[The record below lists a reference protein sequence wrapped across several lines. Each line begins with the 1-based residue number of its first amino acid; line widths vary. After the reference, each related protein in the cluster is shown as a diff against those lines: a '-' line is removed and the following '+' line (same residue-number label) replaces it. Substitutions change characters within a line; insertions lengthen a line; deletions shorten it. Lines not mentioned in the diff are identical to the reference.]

1 MQTDRESR
9 RQLRNCSMNEYVM
22 KNGKKLR
29 RGLTTGTCA
38 AAAASAA
45 AWDLLTGEVRKEVM
59 LKLPDGQSVLL
70 PVRKLQCAFGA
81 EYAVTKDSGD
91 DPDVT
96 NGTEIRARAEFCH
109 DAPENSFRE
118 KEFPGVCLQAGEGVG
133 IVTKRGLEQNVGM
146 PAINRIPRK
155 MILSAACEALENSDR
170 EEEICITVSVPEGR
184 NLARRTFNP
193 MLGVEGGISILGT
206 TGIIEPMSEK
216 AIVDTIALQIR
227 QRKEEGRTVLVL
239 VPGNYGKRYAE
250 HDLGLSSSAVV
261 PCSNYI
267 GESLDLAV
275 ASGFKKIL
283 LIGNLGKL
291 IKVAAGIMNTHSRI
305 SDARWEIMAAHA
317 GLQGADASM
326 LRQIRECTTTD
337 AMLELLTEWKLR
349 EKVMESL
356 FRAIGQ
362 HVSKRTGDG
371 VLCGAVIFSEQYGCL
386 GQTPE
391 AGDILGR
398 QEKQRRGQEW

>member
-1 MQTDRESR
+1 MD
-9 RQLRNCSMNEYVM
+9 EYVL

-45 AWDLLTGEVRKEVM
+45 AWDLLTGGERKEVT
-59 LKLPDGQSVLL
+59 LKLPDGQNVSL
-70 PVRKLQCAFGA
+70 PVRKLPCAFGT

-96 NGTEIRARAEFCH
+96 NGTEIRARAEFRQ
-109 DAPENSFRE
+109 DNPENGFRE
-118 KEFPGVCLQAGEGVG
+118 EEYPGVLLLGGEGVG
-133 IVTKRGLEQNVGM
+133 TVTKKGLEQKVGM
-146 PAINRIPRK
+146 PAINRIPRR
-155 MILSAACEALENSDR
+155 MILSAVWEALQNSDR
-170 EEEICITVSVPEGR
+170 EEEICITVSVPDGEA
-184 NLARRTFNP
+184 LARRTFNP

-227 QRKEEGRTVLVL
+227 QKKEEDQPLLVL
-239 VPGNYGKRYAE
+239 VPGNYGRRYATQN
-250 HDLGLSSSAVV
+250 LGLPASAVV
-261 PCSNYI
+261 PCSNYV

-275 ASGFKKIL
+275 ASGFERIL
-283 LIGNLGKL
+283 LVGNLGKL

>member
-1 MQTDRESR
+1 MD
-9 RQLRNCSMNEYVM
+9 EYVL

-45 AWDLLTGEVRKEVM
+45 AWDLLTGGERKEVT
-59 LKLPDGQSVLL
+59 LKLPDGQNVSL
-70 PVRKLQCAFGA
+70 PVRKLPCAFGT

-96 NGTEIRARAEFCH
+96 NGTEIRARAEFRQ
-109 DAPENSFRE
+109 DNPENSFRE
-118 KEFPGVCLQAGEGVG
+118 EEYPGVHLLGGEGVG
-133 IVTKRGLEQNVGM
+133 TVTKKGLEQEVGM
-146 PAINRIPRK
+146 PAINRVPRR
-155 MILSAACEALENSDR
+155 MILSAVWEALQNSDR
-170 EEEICITVSVPEGR
+170 EEEICITVSVPNGED
-184 NLARRTFNP
+184 LARRTFNP

-227 QRKEEGRTVLVL
+227 QKKEEDQPLLVL
-239 VPGNYGKRYAE
+239 VPGNYGRRYATQN
-250 HDLGLSSSAVV
+250 LGLPVSAVV
-261 PCSNYI
+261 PCSNYV

-275 ASGFKKIL
+275 AAGFKKIL
-283 LIGNLGKL
+283 LVGNLGKL

-398 QEKQRRGQEW
+398 QKEQRRGQEW

>member
-1 MQTDRESR
+1 MD
-9 RQLRNCSMNEYVM
+9 EYVL

-45 AWDLLTGEVRKEVM
+45 AWDLLTGGERKEVT
-59 LKLPDGQSVLL
+59 LKLPDGQNVSL
-70 PVRKLQCAFGA
+70 PVRKLPCAFGT

-96 NGTEIRARAEFCH
+96 NGTEIRARAEFRQ
-109 DAPENSFRE
+109 DNPENGFRE
-118 KEFPGVCLQAGEGVG
+118 EEYPGVLLLGGEGVG
-133 IVTKRGLEQNVGM
+133 TVTKKGLEQKVGM
-146 PAINRIPRK
+146 PAINRIPRR
-155 MILSAACEALENSDR
+155 MILSAVWEALQNSDR
-170 EEEICITVSVPEGR
+170 EEEICITVSVPDGEA
-184 NLARRTFNP
+184 LARRTFNP

-227 QRKEEGRTVLVL
+227 QKKEEDQPLLVL
-239 VPGNYGKRYAE
+239 VPGNYGRRYATQE
-250 HDLGLSSSAVV
+250 LGLPASAVV
-261 PCSNYI
+261 PCSNYV

-275 ASGFKKIL
+275 AAGFERIL
-283 LIGNLGKL
+283 LVGNLGKL

-398 QEKQRRGQEW
+398 QKEQRRGQEW

>member
-1 MQTDRESR
+1 
-9 RQLRNCSMNEYVM
+9 MNEYVL

-29 RGLTTGTCA
+29 CGLTTGTCA

-45 AWDLLTGEVRKEVM
+45 AWDLLTGEERKEIT
-59 LKLPDGQSVLL
+59 LKLPDGQNVSL
-70 PVRKLQCAFGA
+70 PVRKLPCAFGA

-96 NGTEIRARAEFCH
+96 NGTEIRVRAEFRQ
-109 DAPENSFRE
+109 DNPENSFQE
-118 KEFPGVCLQAGEGVG
+118 EEYPGVRLLGGEGVG
-133 IVTKRGLEQNVGM
+133 TVTKKGLEQEVGM
-146 PAINRIPRK
+146 PAINRVPRR
-155 MILSAACEALENSDR
+155 MILSAVWEALQNSDR
-170 EEEICITVSVPEGR
+170 EEEICITVSVPSGED
-184 NLARRTFNP
+184 LARRTFNP

-216 AIVDTIALQIR
+216 AIR
-227 QRKEEGRTVLVL
+227 QKKEEDQPLLVL
-239 VPGNYGKRYAE
+239 VPGNYGRRYATQN
-250 HDLGLSSSAVV
+250 LGLPVSAVV
-261 PCSNYI
+261 PCSNYV

-275 ASGFKKIL
+275 AAGFKKIL
-283 LIGNLGKL
+283 LVGNLGKL

>member
-1 MQTDRESR
+1 
-9 RQLRNCSMNEYVM
+9 MNEYVL

-29 RGLTTGTCA
+29 CGLTTGTCA

-45 AWDLLTGEVRKEVM
+45 AWDLLTGEERKEIT
-59 LKLPDGQSVLL
+59 LKLPDGQNVSL
-70 PVRKLQCAFGA
+70 PVRKLPCAFGT

-96 NGTEIRARAEFCH
+96 NGTEIRARAEFRQ
-109 DAPENSFRE
+109 DNPENGFRE
-118 KEFPGVCLQAGEGVG
+118 EEYPGVLLLGGEGVG
-133 IVTKRGLEQNVGM
+133 TVTKKGLEQKVGM
-146 PAINRIPRK
+146 PAINRIPRR
-155 MILSAACEALENSDR
+155 MILSAVWEALQNSDR
-170 EEEICITVSVPEGR
+170 EAEICITVSVPSGED
-184 NLARRTFNP
+184 LARRTFNP

-227 QRKEEGRTVLVL
+227 QKKEEDQPLLVL
-239 VPGNYGKRYAE
+239 VPGNFGRRYATQN
-250 HDLGLSSSAVV
+250 LGLPVSAVV
-261 PCSNYI
+261 PCSNYV

-275 ASGFKKIL
+275 AAGFKKIL
-283 LIGNLGKL
+283 LVGNLGKL

>member
-1 MQTDRESR
+1 MD
-9 RQLRNCSMNEYVM
+9 EYVL

-45 AWDLLTGEVRKEVM
+45 AWDLLTGGERKEVT
-59 LKLPDGQSVLL
+59 LKLPDGQNVSL
-70 PVRKLQCAFGA
+70 PVRKLPCAFGT

-96 NGTEIRARAEFCH
+96 NGTEIRARAEFRQ
-109 DAPENSFRE
+109 DNPENSFRE
-118 KEFPGVCLQAGEGVG
+118 EEYPGVRLLGGEGVG
-133 IVTKRGLEQNVGM
+133 TVTKKGLEQEVGM
-146 PAINRIPRK
+146 PAINRVPRR
-155 MILSAACEALENSDR
+155 MILSAVWEALQNSDR
-170 EEEICITVSVPEGR
+170 EEEICITVSVPSGED
-184 NLARRTFNP
+184 LARRTFNP

-227 QRKEEGRTVLVL
+227 QKKEEDQPLLVL
-239 VPGNYGKRYAE
+239 VPGNYGRRYATQN
-250 HDLGLSSSAVV
+250 LGLPVSAVV
-261 PCSNYI
+261 PCSNYV

-275 ASGFKKIL
+275 AAGFKKIL
-283 LIGNLGKL
+283 LVGNLGKL

>member
-1 MQTDRESR
+1 
-9 RQLRNCSMNEYVM
+9 MNEYVL

-29 RGLTTGTCA
+29 CGLTTGTCA

-45 AWDLLTGEVRKEVM
+45 AWDLLTGEERKEIT
-59 LKLPDGQSVLL
+59 LKLPDGQNVSL
-70 PVRKLQCAFGA
+70 PVRKLPCAFGT

-96 NGTEIRARAEFCH
+96 NGTEIRARAEFRQ
-109 DAPENSFRE
+109 DNPENSFRE
-118 KEFPGVCLQAGEGVG
+118 EEYPGVHLLGGEGVG
-133 IVTKRGLEQNVGM
+133 TVTKKGLEQEVGM
-146 PAINRIPRK
+146 SAINRVPRK
-155 MILSAACEALENSDR
+155 MILSAAWEALQNSDR
-170 EEEICITVSVPEGR
+170 EEEICITVSVPSGED
-184 NLARRTFNP
+184 LARRTFNP

-227 QRKEEGRTVLVL
+227 QKKEENQPLLVL
-239 VPGNYGKRYAE
+239 VPGNYGRRYATQN
-250 HDLGLSSSAVV
+250 LGLPVSAVV
-261 PCSNYI
+261 PCSNYV

-275 ASGFKKIL
+275 AAGFERIL
-283 LIGNLGKL
+283 LVGNLGKL

-356 FRAIGQ
+356 FRSIGQ

>member
-1 MQTDRESR
+1 
-9 RQLRNCSMNEYVM
+9 MNEFVL

-29 RGLTTGTCA
+29 CGLTTGTCA

-45 AWDLLTGEVRKEVM
+45 AWDLLTGEERKEIT
-59 LKLPDGQSVLL
+59 LKLPDGQNVSL
-70 PVRKLQCAFGA
+70 PVRKLPCAFGA

-96 NGTEIRARAEFCH
+96 NGTEIRARAEFRQ
-109 DAPENSFRE
+109 DNPENSFRE
-118 KEFPGVCLQAGEGVG
+118 EEYPGVHLLGGEGVG
-133 IVTKRGLEQNVGM
+133 TVTKKGLEQEVGM
-146 PAINRIPRK
+146 SAINRVPRK
-155 MILSAACEALENSDR
+155 MILSAAWEALQNSDR
-170 EEEICITVSVPEGR
+170 EEEICITVSVPNGED
-184 NLARRTFNP
+184 LARRTFNP

-227 QRKEEGRTVLVL
+227 QKKEENQPLLVL
-239 VPGNYGKRYAE
+239 VPGNYGRRYATQN
-250 HDLGLSSSAVV
+250 LGLPVSAVV
-261 PCSNYI
+261 PCSNYV

-275 ASGFKKIL
+275 AAGFERIL
-283 LIGNLGKL
+283 LVGNLGKL

-356 FRAIGQ
+356 FRSIGQ

-398 QEKQRRGQEW
+398 QKEQRRGQEW

>member
-1 MQTDRESR
+1 
-9 RQLRNCSMNEYVM
+9 MNEFVL

-29 RGLTTGTCA
+29 CGLTTGTCA

-45 AWDLLTGEVRKEVM
+45 AWDLLTGEERKEIT
-59 LKLPDGQSVLL
+59 LKLPDGQNVSL
-70 PVRKLQCAFGA
+70 PVRKLPCAFGT

-96 NGTEIRARAEFCH
+96 NGTEIRARAEFRQ
-109 DAPENSFRE
+109 DNPENGFRE
-118 KEFPGVCLQAGEGVG
+118 EEYPGVLLLGGEGVG
-133 IVTKRGLEQNVGM
+133 TVTKKGLEQEVGM
-146 PAINRIPRK
+146 PAINRVPRR
-155 MILSAACEALENSDR
+155 MILSAVWEALQNSDR
-170 EEEICITVSVPEGR
+170 EEEICITVSVPNGEA
-184 NLARRTFNP
+184 LARRTFNP

-227 QRKEEGRTVLVL
+227 QKKEEDQPLLVL
-239 VPGNYGKRYAE
+239 VPGNFGRRYATQN
-250 HDLGLSSSAVV
+250 LGLPVSAVV
-261 PCSNYI
+261 PCSNYV

-275 ASGFKKIL
+275 AAGFERIL
-283 LIGNLGKL
+283 LVGNLGKL

-326 LRQIRECTTTD
+326 LRQIRECATTD

>member
-1 MQTDRESR
+1 
-9 RQLRNCSMNEYVM
+9 MNEYVL

-29 RGLTTGTCA
+29 CGLTTGTCA

-45 AWDLLTGEVRKEVM
+45 AWDLLTGEERKEIT
-59 LKLPDGQSVLL
+59 LKLPDGQNVSL
-70 PVRKLQCAFGA
+70 PVRKLPCAFGA

-96 NGTEIRARAEFCH
+96 NGTEIRARAEFRQ
-109 DAPENSFRE
+109 DNPENSFRE
-118 KEFPGVCLQAGEGVG
+118 EEYPGVHLLGGEGVG
-133 IVTKRGLEQNVGM
+133 TVTKKGLEQEVGM
-146 PAINRIPRK
+146 SAINRVPRK
-155 MILSAACEALENSDR
+155 MILSAAWEALQNSDR
-170 EEEICITVSVPEGR
+170 EEEICITVSVPNGED
-184 NLARRTFNP
+184 LARRTFNP

-206 TGIIEPMSEK
+206 TGIIEPMSET

-227 QRKEEGRTVLVL
+227 PQKEENQPLLVL
-239 VPGNYGKRYAE
+239 VPGNFGRRYATQN
-250 HDLGLSSSAVV
+250 LGLPVSAVV
-261 PCSNYI
+261 PCSNYV

-275 ASGFKKIL
+275 AAGFERIL
-283 LIGNLGKL
+283 LVGNLGKL

-337 AMLELLTEWKLR
+337 AMLELLTEWNLR

-356 FRAIGQ
+356 FRSIGQ

-398 QEKQRRGQEW
+398 QKEQRRGQEW

>member
-1 MQTDRESR
+1 MD
-9 RQLRNCSMNEYVM
+9 EYVL

-45 AWDLLTGEVRKEVM
+45 AWDLLTGGERKEVT
-59 LKLPDGQSVLL
+59 LKLPDGQNVSL
-70 PVRKLQCAFGA
+70 PVRKLPCAFGT

-96 NGTEIRARAEFCH
+96 NGTEIRARAEFRQ
-109 DAPENSFRE
+109 DNPENGFRE
-118 KEFPGVCLQAGEGVG
+118 EEYPGVLLLGGEGVG
-133 IVTKRGLEQNVGM
+133 TVTKKGLEQKVGM
-146 PAINRIPRK
+146 PAINRIPRR
-155 MILSAACEALENSDR
+155 MILSAVWEALQNSDR
-170 EEEICITVSVPEGR
+170 EEEICITVSVPSGED
-184 NLARRTFNP
+184 LARRTFNP

-227 QRKEEGRTVLVL
+227 QKKEEDQPLLVL
-239 VPGNYGKRYAE
+239 VPGNYGRRYATQN
-250 HDLGLSSSAVV
+250 LGLPVSAVV
-261 PCSNYI
+261 PCSNYV

-275 ASGFKKIL
+275 AAGFKKIL
-283 LIGNLGKL
+283 LVGNLGKL

>member
-1 MQTDRESR
+1 MD
-9 RQLRNCSMNEYVM
+9 EYVL

-45 AWDLLTGEVRKEVM
+45 AWDLLTGGERKEVT
-59 LKLPDGQSVLL
+59 LKLPDGQNVSL
-70 PVRKLQCAFGA
+70 PVRKLPCAFGT

-96 NGTEIRARAEFCH
+96 NGTEIRARAEFRQ
-109 DAPENSFRE
+109 DNPENGFRE
-118 KEFPGVCLQAGEGVG
+118 EEYPGVLLLGGEGVG
-133 IVTKRGLEQNVGM
+133 TVTKKGLEQKVGM
-146 PAINRIPRK
+146 PAINRIPRR
-155 MILSAACEALENSDR
+155 MILSAVWEALQNSDR
-170 EEEICITVSVPEGR
+170 EEEICITVSVPDGEA
-184 NLARRTFNP
+184 LARRTFNP

-227 QRKEEGRTVLVL
+227 QKKEEGQPLLVL
-239 VPGNYGKRYAE
+239 VPGNYGRRYATQE
-250 HDLGLSSSAVV
+250 LGLPVSAVV
-261 PCSNYI
+261 LCSNYV

-275 ASGFKKIL
+275 ASGFERIL
-283 LIGNLGKL
+283 LVGNLGKL

-337 AMLELLTEWKLR
+337 AMLELLTEWELR
-349 EKVMESL
+349 DKVMEGLLRSM
-356 FRAIGQ
+356 GKKKK
-362 HVSKRTGDG
+362 KRTGDD
-371 VLCGAVIFSEQYGCL
+371 VLCGAVVFSEQYGYL

-391 AGDILGR
+391 AGEILGR
-398 QEKQRRGQEW
+398 QKEQRRGQEW

>member
-1 MQTDRESR
+1 MD
-9 RQLRNCSMNEYVM
+9 EYVL

-45 AWDLLTGEVRKEVM
+45 AWDLLTGGERKEVT
-59 LKLPDGQSVLL
+59 LKLPDGQNVSL
-70 PVRKLQCAFGA
+70 PVRKLPCAFGT

-96 NGTEIRARAEFCH
+96 NGTEIRARAEFRQ
-109 DAPENSFRE
+109 DNPENGFRE
-118 KEFPGVCLQAGEGVG
+118 EEYPGVLLLGGEGVG
-133 IVTKRGLEQNVGM
+133 TVTKKGLEQKVGM
-146 PAINRIPRK
+146 PAINRIPRR
-155 MILSAACEALENSDR
+155 MILSAVWEALQNSDR
-170 EEEICITVSVPEGR
+170 EEEICITVSVPDGEA
-184 NLARRTFNP
+184 LARRTFNP

-227 QRKEEGRTVLVL
+227 QKKEEGQPLLVL
-239 VPGNYGKRYAE
+239 VPGNYGRRYATQE
-250 HDLGLSSSAVV
+250 LGLPVSAVV
-261 PCSNYI
+261 LCSNYV

-275 ASGFKKIL
+275 ASGFERIL
-283 LIGNLGKL
+283 LVGNLGKL

-398 QEKQRRGQEW
+398 QKEQRRGQEW

>member
-1 MQTDRESR
+1 MD
-9 RQLRNCSMNEYVM
+9 EYVL

-45 AWDLLTGEVRKEVM
+45 AWDLLTGGERKEVT
-59 LKLPDGQSVLL
+59 LRLPDGQNVSL
-70 PVRKLQCAFGA
+70 PVRKLPCAFGT

-96 NGTEIRARAEFCH
+96 NGTEIRARAEFRQ
-109 DAPENSFRE
+109 DNPENGFRE
-118 KEFPGVCLQAGEGVG
+118 EEYPGVQLLGGEGVG
-133 IVTKRGLEQNVGM
+133 TVTKKGLEQKVGM
-146 PAINRIPRK
+146 PAINRIPRR
-155 MILSAACEALENSDR
+155 MILSAVWEALQNSDR
-170 EEEICITVSVPEGR
+170 EEEICITVSVPDGEA
-184 NLARRTFNP
+184 LARRTFNP

-227 QRKEEGRTVLVL
+227 QKKEEGQPLLVL
-239 VPGNYGKRYAE
+239 VPGNYGRRYATRE
-250 HDLGLSSSAVV
+250 LGLPVSAVV
-261 PCSNYI
+261 LCSNYV

-275 ASGFKKIL
+275 ASGFERIL
-283 LIGNLGKL
+283 LVGNLGKL

-317 GLQGADASM
+317 GLHGADAPM
-326 LRQIRECTTTD
+326 LRQIRECATTD
-337 AMLELLTEWKLR
+337 AMLELLTEWELR
-349 EKVMESL
+349 DKVMEGLLRS
-356 FRAIGQ
+356 IGQ
-362 HVSKRTGDG
+362 HVEKRTGDD
-371 VLCGAVIFSEQYGCL
+371 VLCGAVVFSEQYGCL

-391 AGDILGR
+391 AGEILGW
-398 QEKQRRGQEW
+398 QKEQRRGQEW

>member
-1 MQTDRESR
+1 MD
-9 RQLRNCSMNEYVM
+9 EYVL

-45 AWDLLTGEVRKEVM
+45 AWDLLTGGERKEVT
-59 LKLPDGQSVLL
+59 LRLPDGQNVSL
-70 PVRKLQCAFGA
+70 PVRKLPCAFGT

-96 NGTEIRARAEFCH
+96 NGTEIRARAEFRQ
-109 DAPENSFRE
+109 DNPENGFRE
-118 KEFPGVCLQAGEGVG
+118 EEYPGVQLLGGEGVG
-133 IVTKRGLEQNVGM
+133 TVTKKGLEQKVGM
-146 PAINRIPRK
+146 PAINRIPRR
-155 MILSAACEALENSDR
+155 MILSAVWEALQNSDR
-170 EEEICITVSVPEGR
+170 EEEICITVSVPDGEA
-184 NLARRTFNP
+184 LARRTFNP

-227 QRKEEGRTVLVL
+227 QKKEEGQPLLVL
-239 VPGNYGKRYAE
+239 VPGNYGRRYATRE
-250 HDLGLSSSAVV
+250 LGLPVSAVV
-261 PCSNYI
+261 LCSNYV

-275 ASGFKKIL
+275 ASGFERIL
-283 LIGNLGKL
+283 LVGNLGKL

-317 GLQGADASM
+317 GLHGADAPM
-326 LRQIRECTTTD
+326 LRQIRECATTD
-337 AMLELLTEWKLR
+337 AMLELLTEWELR
-349 EKVMESL
+349 DKVMEGLLRS
-356 FRAIGQ
+356 IGQ
-362 HVSKRTGDG
+362 HMEKRTGDD
-371 VLCGAVIFSEQYGCL
+371 VLCGAVVFSEQYGCL

-391 AGDILGR
+391 AGEILGW
-398 QEKQRRGQEW
+398 QKEQRRGQEW

>member
-1 MQTDRESR
+1 
-9 RQLRNCSMNEYVM
+9 MNEYVL

-45 AWDLLTGEVRKEVM
+45 AWDLLTGEERKEIT
-59 LKLPDGQSVLL
+59 LKLPDGQNVSL
-70 PVRKLQCAFGA
+70 PVQKLPCAFGA

-96 NGTEIRARAEFCH
+96 NGTEIRARAEFRQ
-109 DAPENSFRE
+109 DNPENSFRE
-118 KEFPGVCLQAGEGVG
+118 EEYPGVHLLGGEGVG
-133 IVTKRGLEQNVGM
+133 TVTKKGLEQEVGM
-146 PAINRIPRK
+146 SAINRVPRK
-155 MILSAACEALENSDR
+155 MILSAAWEALQNSDR
-170 EEEICITVSVPEGR
+170 EEEICITVSVPDGEA
-184 NLARRTFNP
+184 LARRTFNP

-227 QRKEEGRTVLVL
+227 QKKEEGQPLLVL
-239 VPGNYGKRYAE
+239 VPGNYGRRYATQE
-250 HDLGLSSSAVV
+250 LGLPVSAVV
-261 PCSNYI
+261 LCSNYV

-275 ASGFKKIL
+275 ASGFERIL
-283 LIGNLGKL
+283 LVGNLGKL

-398 QEKQRRGQEW
+398 QKEQRRGQEW

>member
-1 MQTDRESR
+1 MD
-9 RQLRNCSMNEYVM
+9 EYVL

-45 AWDLLTGEVRKEVM
+45 AWDLLTGGERKEVT
-59 LKLPDGQSVLL
+59 LKLPDGQNVSL
-70 PVRKLQCAFGA
+70 PVRKLPCAFGT

-96 NGTEIRARAEFCH
+96 NGTEIRARAEFRQ
-109 DAPENSFRE
+109 DNPENGFRE
-118 KEFPGVCLQAGEGVG
+118 EEYPGVLLLGGEGVG
-133 IVTKRGLEQNVGM
+133 TVTKKGLEQKVGM
-146 PAINRIPRK
+146 PAINRIPRR
-155 MILSAACEALENSDR
+155 MILSAVWEALQNSDR
-170 EEEICITVSVPEGR
+170 EEEICITVSVPDGEA
-184 NLARRTFNP
+184 LARRTFNP

-227 QRKEEGRTVLVL
+227 QKKEEGQPLLVL
-239 VPGNYGKRYAE
+239 VPGNYGRRYATQE
-250 HDLGLSSSAVV
+250 LGLPVSAVV
-261 PCSNYI
+261 LCSNYV

-275 ASGFKKIL
+275 ASGFERIL
-283 LIGNLGKL
+283 LVGNLGKL

-317 GLQGADASM
+317 GFHGADAPM
-326 LRQIRECTTTD
+326 LRRIRECATTD
-337 AMLELLTEWKLR
+337 AMLELLTEWELR
-349 EKVMESL
+349 DKVMEGLLRSM
-356 FRAIGQ
+356 GQ
-362 HVSKRTGDG
+362 HLEKRTGDD
-371 VLCGAVIFSEQYGCL
+371 VLCGAVVFSEQYGYL

-391 AGDILGR
+391 AGEILGR
-398 QEKQRRGQEW
+398 QKEQRRGQEW

>member
-9 RQLRNCSMNEYVM
+9 RQLRNCSMNEYVV

-96 NGTEIRARAEFCH
+96 NGTEIRARAEFCY

-118 KEFPGVCLQAGEGVG
+118 EEFPGVCLQAGEGVG

-184 NLARRTFNP
+184 KLARRTFNP

-227 QRKEEGRTVLVL
+227 QKKEEGRTVLVL

-250 HDLGLSSSAVV
+250 QDLGLSSSAVV

-291 IKVAAGIMNTHSRI
+291 IKVAAGIMNTHSRV
-305 SDARWEIMAAHA
+305 SDARWEIMAAYA
-317 GLQGADASM
+317 GIHGADASI
-326 LRQIRECTTTD
+326 LRQIRN
-337 AMLELLTEWKLR
+337 
-349 EKVMESL
+349 V
-356 FRAIGQ
+356 
-362 HVSKRTGDG
+362 
-371 VLCGAVIFSEQYGCL
+371 
-386 GQTPE
+386 P
-391 AGDILGR
+391 
-398 QEKQRRGQEW
+398 QRMPCWNC

>member
-1 MQTDRESR
+1 
-9 RQLRNCSMNEYVM
+9 MNEFVL

-29 RGLTTGTCA
+29 CGLTTGTCA

-45 AWDLLTGEVRKEVM
+45 AWDLLTGEERKEIT
-59 LKLPDGQSVLL
+59 LKLPDGQNVSL
-70 PVRKLQCAFGA
+70 PVRKLPCAFGT

-96 NGTEIRARAEFCH
+96 NGTEIRARAEFRQ
-109 DAPENSFRE
+109 DNPENGFRE
-118 KEFPGVCLQAGEGVG
+118 EEYPGVLLLGGEGVG
-133 IVTKRGLEQNVGM
+133 TVTKKGLEQKVGM
-146 PAINRIPRK
+146 PAINRIPRR
-155 MILSAACEALENSDR
+155 MILSAVWEALQNSDR
-170 EEEICITVSVPEGR
+170 EEEICITVSVPSGED
-184 NLARRTFNP
+184 LARRTFNP

-227 QRKEEGRTVLVL
+227 QKKEEGQPLLVL
-239 VPGNYGKRYAE
+239 VPGNYGRRYATQE
-250 HDLGLSSSAVV
+250 LGLPVSAVV
-261 PCSNYI
+261 LCSNYV

-275 ASGFKKIL
+275 ASGFERIL
-283 LIGNLGKL
+283 LVGNLGKL

-349 EKVMESL
+349 EEVMESL

-398 QEKQRRGQEW
+398 QKEQRRGQEW